1 MYCIFKLTFDV
12 IGDTLSEILQ
22 HGIDVVSN
30 YILIYLNKMN
40 SGIVI
45 ESLIIDGI
53 LKGIGAV
60 LSFFTYN
67 SHTIFMLIYFR
78 R

>member
-1 MYCIFKLTFDV
+1 
-12 IGDTLSEILQ
+12 
-22 HGIDVVSN
+22 
-30 YILIYLNKMN
+30 MN

-60 LSFFTYN
+60 LSFLPIHIVTTIPINIPIKYN
-67 SHTIFMLIYFR
+67 PSIASA
-78 R
+78 